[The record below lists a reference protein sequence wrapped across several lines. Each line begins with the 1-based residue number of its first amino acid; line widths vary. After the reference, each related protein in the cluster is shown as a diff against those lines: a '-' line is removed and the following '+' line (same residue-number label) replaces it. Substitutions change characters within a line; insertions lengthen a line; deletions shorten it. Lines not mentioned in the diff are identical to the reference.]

1 MLGFGDI
8 WVFLAYFSSILVAIL
23 CMVYGILNWNKGE
36 ESEPRN
42 ASQWRKDEMEM
53 EKSID

>member
-1 MLGFGDI
+1 MLGFGDV
-8 WVFLAYFSSILVAIL
+8 WVFLAYFFSILAAVL

-36 ESEPRN
+36 EGEPRN
-42 ASQWRKDEMEM
+42 VSQWRKDEMDM